1 MRHAKSDW
9 AADYESDHDRPLN
22 PRGVEA
28 AGQMGRL
35 LTDLGQIPD
44 MVISSTAL
52 RARSTAEL
60 TARAGGWG
68 LDVILEP
75 KFYGTGPETVLEIV
89 RRVDGAGRLLIV
101 GHQPTWGMIVRALT
115 GEPVEMKTATVALVE
130 LPVDSWSD
138 VAAGTL
144 VGLHHPSR

>member
-9 AADYESDHDRPLN
+9 AADFESDHDRPLN

-35 LTDLGQIPD
+35 LTDLGQVPD

-52 RARSTAEL
+52 RARSTAQL
-60 TARAGGWG
+60 AARSGGWG
-68 LDVILEP
+68 IDDTLEP
-75 KFYGTGPETVLEIV
+75 GFYGTGPDTVLEIV
-89 RRVDGAGRLLIV
+89 RRVDDAERLLIV

-115 GEPVEMKTATVALVE
+115 DEHVEMKTATVALVE
-130 LPVDSWSD
+130 LPIDSWAELDTGSLIA
-138 VAAGTL
+138 V
-144 VGLHHPSR
+144 HHPTR